1 MEIKELLKA
10 IWYLLNEMAPY
21 LLFGFLIAG
30 FLHILISKEKI
41 YKHFAENNLSSI
53 IKASLFGI
61 PLPLCSCGVIP
72 VAAHLRKQGAGKSS
86 TMSFLISTPTTGV
99 DSILATYALLGPLFA
114 VIRPIAAFFGGV
126 SGGIINNLF
135 TQKKE
140 KKKITKNFSCV
151 VCEIDT
157 PHVHTW
163 KEKIKVMLKYGF
175 FDLIESTWK
184 WLMIGIIA
192 GGLISFLVPDNLI
205 GQYLGN
211 SYIAYTLMILIAIPM
226 YVCATGS
233 IPIAAS
239 LILKGMTPGAGL
251 VFLIAGPATNTAT
264 LSFVAGKLGK
274 RSLVIYLLI
283 IIITALL
290 FGLLIDYIWID
301 SGKNIKLLGSHMKM
315 LPGWVKTSSS
325 ILLLIL
331 ILKAIFHKHGKKIT
345 GVGMVFKV
353 PDMSCKNCVKTLN
366 SALNKVKG
374 TEDVH
379 IDLKKK
385 QVEVLGNVSK
395 GPIISAIKKAGYT
408 SVQITHLRVE
418 EK

>member
-1 MEIKELLKA
+1 MKITDLVKD
-10 IWYLLNEMAPY
+10 IWHLLNEMSPY

-41 YKHFAENNLSSI
+41 YKHFAKNNLLSI
-53 IKASLFGI
+53 IKASLFGV

-99 DSILATYALLGPLFA
+99 DSIMATYALLGPLFA
-114 VIRPIAAFFGGV
+114 VIRPIAAFFGGIL
-126 SGGIINNLF
+126 GGVINNLF
-135 TQKKE
+135 IKKKE
-140 KKKITKNFSCV
+140 NKKMTENISCT
-151 VCEIDT
+151 VCEIDA
-157 PHVHTW
+157 PHVHTL
-163 KEKIKVMLKYGF
+163 KEKIIVMLKYGF

-205 GQYLGN
+205 EQYLGN
-211 SYIAYTLMILIAIPM
+211 PFISYTLMVLIAVPM

-239 LILKGMTPGAGL
+239 LILKGMAPGAGL

-264 LSFVAGKLGK
+264 LSFVGGKLGK
-274 RSLVIYLLI
+274 KSLIIYLLT

-290 FGLLIDYIWID
+290 FGILVDYIWIS
-301 SGKNIKLLGSHMKM
+301 SGKDINLLSAGMKM
-315 LPGWVKTSSS
+315 LPGWIKTSSA
-325 ILLLIL
+325 ILLVLLI
-331 ILKAIFHKHGKKIT
+331 IKAMLHKHGKKIT
-345 GVGMVFKV
+345 GTGMVFKV
-353 PDMSCKNCVKTLN
+353 PDITCEHCVKTIYT
-366 SALNKVKG
+366 ALAKVKG
-374 TEDVH
+374 IKDIR

-385 QVEVLGNVSK
+385 QVEVTGDMAKNLV
-395 GPIISAIKKAGYT
+395 ISTIKKAGYT
-408 SVQITHLRVE
+408 AE
-418 EK
+418 EIKK